1 MLSFVCFRCYRWYI
15 ECKYEYSRCNRRK
28 TFQKRMMSGMHA
40 LWSVGCFAG
49 AGLFSI
55 LAKLGL
61 GISQIAIIHCII
73 IFIIIFAFSRY
84 FLPYKGASNGKAIAI
99 PKGIVTLFGVLAVI
113 SFLGEGGMMDWSGV
127 FLTEAKGV
135 DLSLAGV
142 GYAVFSAAML
152 IGRLIGDKVVQKLGE
167 QRVVILVE

>member
-1 MLSFVCFRCYRWYI
+1 MYYYFHDY
-15 ECKYEYSRCNRRK
+15 
-28 TFQKRMMSGMHA
+28 
-40 LWSVGCFAG
+40 
-49 AGLFSI
+49 
-55 LAKLGL
+55 
-61 GISQIAIIHCII
+61 
-73 IFIIIFAFSRY
+73 FAFSRY

-167 QRVVILVE
+167 QRVVIFGGIVASIGYIISIVLIISL